1 MLLSVAILED
11 DPPENNEIF
20 VEIFPVE
27 LHT

>member
-20 VEIFPVE
+20 VKIFPVE